1 MGGVLY
7 IRWQFKVFS
16 IEEEI
21 QKRKEG
27 RKEER
32 EGERAGVWVW
42 QGVGVLGC
50 GCVGVCER
58 ERNS

>member
-32 EGERAGVWVW
+32 EGERVWVWVCQGVGVWVW
-42 QGVGVLGC
+42 
-50 GCVGVCER
+50 VCER

>member
-27 RKEER
+27 WKEER
-32 EGERAGVWVW
+32 EGERVWVC

-50 GCVGVCER
+50 GCVGV
-58 ERNS
+58 

>member
-32 EGERAGVWVW
+32 ESV
-42 QGVGVLGC
+42 GVGVLGC
-50 GCVGVCER
+50 GCLGVGV
-58 ERNS
+58 